1 MRGIVSSVYG
11 SRRQPIN
18 KMAATSICWEGH
30 SKRQGKS
37 TLKHK
42 VKSSL
47 KCSTNIPFP
56 DRMKGARCRKDG
68 TCGFCHRGGVSVRHA
83 YCGKCGVRQI
93 REGLV
98 THVPVDEV
106 EALLLPGGECGFC
119 HRGVL
124 GEHNFCPWCGAM
136 IVRKS
141 IKTGRVLQRGVEQV
155 E

>member
-1 MRGIVSSVYG
+1 M
-11 SRRQPIN
+11 
-18 KMAATSICWEGH
+18 
-30 SKRQGKS
+30 
-37 TLKHK
+37 
-42 VKSSL
+42 
-47 KCSTNIPFP
+47 
-56 DRMKGARCRKDG
+56 
-68 TCGFCHRGGVSVRHA
+68 
-83 YCGKCGVRQI
+83 RQI